1 MKTNLFFSLVRH
13 ELRLF
18 LSDKKALIT
27 SILVP
32 IGIAAFFG
40 MILGGSGS
48 KPKSAM
54 TLLVADNDKSVL
66 SQKVITALQTETM
79 LKIVSTT
86 EVIARERV
94 RKGEVSVA
102 VILPVGLGKAGSSGF
117 FGPPSTD
124 PKPVVSLLFDPVKN
138 VEVEMVR
145 GLLTQHVL
153 QTTAQSAFASDN
165 VATNTKTQLDAL
177 KTNTTMAPKE
187 KQNLTDLLSSVQ
199 KVYGEGGTSSAANNT
214 ASPATNSGF
223 SMEPP
228 CEIKTEAM
236 GSAQDSEKKGTAT
249 HSFVGMAVQGCFF
262 FAIDAALGILKD
274 RKNGIWRRLQASP
287 LSKGMLLAG
296 KFGSITLISL
306 IILSA
311 VFLAGRLLFGIEVM
325 GSMGGFLLVFLAT
338 ALMIAGFGLLVASL
352 GKTEAQCRGFATP
365 LVLGMAILGGAWFP
379 SFMMPAW
386 VQQISKFIPSRWAV
400 DGFDAMTW
408 RGGSFT
414 EALLPAGILV
424 AFSLAFTTI
433 AYNRFKWESE

>member
-1 MKTNLFFSLVRH
+1 MKTNLLISLIRH
-13 ELRLF
+13 ELQIF
-18 LSDKKALIT
+18 LSDKKGLIT
-27 SILVP
+27 SIFVP

-40 MILGGSGS
+40 MILGGSSS

-54 TLLVADNDKSVL
+54 PLLIADNDKTTL
-66 SQKVITALQTETM
+66 SQKVVAALQAESMLKVENTTET
-79 LKIVSTT
+79 
-86 EVIARERV
+86 IARERV
-94 RKGEVSVA
+94 RKGEVGVA
-102 VILPVGLGKAGSSGF
+102 VVLPAGLEKAGSSGF

-153 QTTAQSAFASDN
+153 QTTAQNAFAADN
-165 VATNTKTQLDAL
+165 MINNTKAQLDAL

-199 KVYGEGGTSSAANNT
+199 KVYGENGTSGATDT
-214 ASPATNSGF
+214 ANSGF
-223 SMEPP
+223 AMEPP

-236 GSAQDSEKKGTAT
+236 GSARDSEKKGTAT

-287 LSKGMLLAG
+287 LSKGALLAG

-325 GSMGGFLLVFLAT
+325 GSVWGFLVIFLAT
-338 ALMIAGFGLLVASL
+338 ALMIAGFGLLVAAL

-379 SFMMPAW
+379 SFMMPEW
-386 VQQISKFIPSRWAV
+386 VRQVSQFIPSRWAV

-414 EALLPAGILV
+414 EALLPAGVLV
-424 AFSLAFTTI
+424 VFSLVFTAI
-433 AYNRFKWESE
+433 AYRRFKWESE

>member
-1 MKTNLFFSLVRH
+1 MKTNLLISLIRH
-13 ELRLF
+13 ELQIF
-18 LSDKKALIT
+18 LSDKKGLIT
-27 SILVP
+27 SIFVP

-40 MILGGSGS
+40 MILGGSSS

-54 TLLVADNDKSVL
+54 PLLIADNDKTTL
-66 SQKVITALQTETM
+66 SQKVVAALQAESMLKVENTTET
-79 LKIVSTT
+79 
-86 EVIARERV
+86 IARERV
-94 RKGEVSVA
+94 RKGEVGVA
-102 VILPVGLGKAGSSGF
+102 VVLPAGLGKAGSSGF

-124 PKPVVSLLFDPVKN
+124 PKPVVALLFDPVKN

-153 QTTAQSAFASDN
+153 QTTAQNAFAADN
-165 VATNTKTQLDAL
+165 MANNTKAQLDAL

-199 KVYGEGGTSSAANNT
+199 KVYGENGTSGATDT
-214 ASPATNSGF
+214 ANSGF
-223 SMEPP
+223 AMEPP

-236 GSAQDSEKKGTAT
+236 GSARDSEKKGTAT

-287 LSKGMLLAG
+287 LSKGALLAG

-325 GSMGGFLLVFLAT
+325 GSGGGFLVIFLAT
-338 ALMIAGFGLLVASL
+338 ALMIAGFGLLVAAL

-379 SFMMPAW
+379 SFMMPEW
-386 VQQISKFIPSRWAV
+386 VRQVSQFIPSRWAV

-414 EALLPAGILV
+414 EALLPAGVLV
-424 AFSLAFTTI
+424 VFSLVFTAI
-433 AYNRFKWESE
+433 AYRRFKWESE

>member
-1 MKTNLFFSLVRH
+1 MNTNLFFSLIRH

-18 LSDKKALIT
+18 LSDKKGLIT

-40 MILGGSGS
+40 LILGGSGS

-54 TLLVADNDKSVL
+54 TLLVADNDKTAL
-66 SQKVITALQTETM
+66 SQKVIVALQTETM
-79 LKIVSTT
+79 LKVVNTT
-86 EVIARERV
+86 EAIARERV
-94 RKGEVSVA
+94 RKGEVGVA
-102 VILPVGLGKAGSSGF
+102 VILPAGLGKAGASGF

-165 VATNTKTQLDAL
+165 VATNTKAQLGAL
-177 KTNTTMAPKE
+177 KTNTTMAPTE
-187 KQNLTDLLSSVQ
+187 KQNLTELLSSVQ
-199 KVYGEGGTSSAANNT
+199 KVYGESSTTTATS
-214 ASPATNSGF
+214 ATNNGF

-236 GSAQDSEKKGTAT
+236 GSAKDSEKKGTQT

-287 LSKGMLLAG
+287 LLKGALLAG

-311 VFLAGRLLFGIEVM
+311 VFLAGRLIFGIEIM
-325 GSMGGFLLVFLAT
+325 GSTGGFLLIFLAT

-379 SFMMPAW
+379 SFMMPTW
-386 VQQISKFIPSRWAV
+386 VRQVSQFIPSRWAV

-408 RGGSFT
+408 RGGSFA

-424 AFSLAFTTI
+424 AFSIAFTAI
-433 AYNRFKWESE
+433 AYKRFQWESE